1 MCRNPQF
8 AAPDNPLESKALA
21 SSPFLYYITDR
32 KQLSSDPV
40 ESISLVLAK
49 IRMAAAAGVDAIQL
63 REKDL
68 SARELVELGREAMR
82 FVREAHSADPS
93 KARTRLLINSR
104 TDVAIACG
112 ADGVH
117 LRSDDISASDARRVL
132 LQAGI
137 SDPVVAASCHRF
149 EEIELAEGHGADFA
163 VFGPTFGKLGI
174 NAQPTG
180 IVELERICN
189 RRRAANPKM
198 PVLALGSISEENA
211 AQCLQAGADGIAA
224 IRLFQQG
231 NVRETV
237 SRLRKLGAHPN

>member
-21 SSPFLYYITDR
+21 SSLFLYYITDR
-32 KQLSSDPV
+32 KQLSSYPI

-82 FVREAHSADPS
+82 FVREAYSADPF
-93 KARTRLLINSR
+93 KPRTLLLINSR

-117 LRSDDISASDARRVL
+117 LRSDDISASEARRVL

-163 VFGPTFGKLGI
+163 VFGPIFGKLGI
-174 NAQPTG
+174 AQPTG

-189 RRRAANPKM
+189 RRRTANPKM
-198 PVLALGSISEENA
+198 PVLALGSISEQNA
-211 AQCLQAGADGIAA
+211 AECVRAGADGIAA